1 MRRARARAA
10 LRPVS
15 REEETLVR
23 NLADAPE
30 SFPSIER
37 LTQSLDGADLKP
49 SSRGATFRT
58 NPPQQFDE
66 YVWFDE
72 TGVVTPRG
80 TAQIKGLPDTYPF
93 GV

>member
-49 SSRGATFRT
+49 SSRGTTFRT

-72 TGVVTPRG
+72 TGAVTPRG
-80 TAQIKGLPDTYPF
+80 TAEIESLPDTYPF